1 MEVDTIDMLIGNLS
15 KYSDNIVNKLGQNPS
30 VAIPCRKT
38 KGGKPSFVIL
48 STTFY
53 QTLVDDHTK
62 YEKLIQSDDFAEL
75 RNTNTRLRGLTRALL
90 TQLKTRMEPNE
101 EIDESCW
108 AMLVDTLGTSGMK
121 KGEVDDWQGVEE

>member
-1 MEVDTIDMLIGNLS
+1 MDMLIGNLG

-38 KGGKPSFVIL
+38 KGAKPSFVIL

-101 EIDESCW
+101 EIDESC
-108 AMLVDTLGTSGMK
+108 
-121 KGEVDDWQGVEE
+121 